1 MNSNSIRSF
10 IVSILLSFLA
20 PLAARAADAAPAGV
34 AGVWDVRDFGA
45 KGDGTTLDSAAI
57 DKGIDAVSAAG
68 GGTLRFPAGNYLC
81 VSIHLKSNIT
91 LYLDHG
97 ATLLAAAASEGVS
110 FDPPEDNPAS
120 AYQDFGHSH
129 WHNSLL
135 VGENVENVS
144 ILGPGMIWGKGL
156 TNKDKPK
163 PGEGNKSIA
172 LKLCRNIVIRDIS
185 ILHGGHFGI
194 LATGVDNFTVDNLKI
209 DTNRDGIDIDCCRNV
224 RVANCS
230 VNSPADDG
238 ICLKACFGLGFVR
251 DTENV
256 TITNCQ
262 VSGYVEGTFLDGTYQ
277 RDEKS
282 RARPTG
288 RIKFGTESNGGFKN
302 ITVSNCVFDHCRG
315 LALETVDGGMLEDVA
330 ISNITMRDIVNSPI
344 FIRLGNR
351 ARGPEGTPVGQ
362 LRRVVISNVVV
373 SNADPKYASIISG
386 IPGHPIED
394 VRLDNI
400 KVLYQGGG
408 TREQAALDPPEK
420 ETAYPEPSMFGE
432 TPAWGFFIRHVKG
445 IQFSNMEIGTMKD
458 DQRPAFWMNDVT
470 DAEFTHVRAEHA
482 AEVPTFQLKDVEGL
496 AFDHFR
502 GLPDGVKEKVQEGK
516 F

>member
-1 MNSNSIRSF
+1 MNPKLIRS
-10 IVSILLSFLA
+10 LLSAVVFSILA
-20 PLAARAADAAPAGV
+20 PLSASAADTPASV
-34 AGVWDVRDFGA
+34 AGTWDVRDFGA
-45 KGDGTTLDSAAI
+45 KGDGKTLDSAAI
-57 DKGIDAVSAAG
+57 DKAIDAVAASG
-68 GGTLRFPAGNYLC
+68 GGTIRFPAGNYLS
-81 VSIHLKSNIT
+81 VTIHLKSNIT
-91 LYLDHG
+91 LYFDHG
-97 ATLLAAAASEGVS
+97 ATLLAAAASDGVC

-129 WHNSLL
+129 WHNSLI

-144 ILGPGMIWGKGL
+144 ILGPGMIWGKHL
-156 TNKDKPK
+156 TNSDKPK

-238 ICLKACFGLGFVR
+238 ICLKACYGLGFVR

-256 TITNCQ
+256 TIANCQ
-262 VSGYVEGTFLDGTYQ
+262 VSGYDEGSFLDGTF
-277 RDEKS
+277 RREKHGGQG
-282 RARPTG
+282 PTG

-302 ITVSNCVFDHCRG
+302 ITVTNCVFDHCRG
-315 LALETVDGGMLEDVA
+315 LALETVDGGLLEDVT
-330 ISNITMRDIVNSPI
+330 ISNLAMRDIVNSPI
-344 FIRLGNR
+344 FLRLGNR

-373 SNADPKYASIISG
+373 SNADPRYCSIISG

-400 KVLYQGGG
+400 KILYQGGG
-408 TREQAALDPPEK
+408 TKEQAALDPPEK
-420 ETAYPEPSMFGE
+420 EKTYPEPAMFGE
-432 TPAWGFFIRHVKG
+432 TPAYGFLVRHVKG
-445 IQFSNMEIGTMKD
+445 IQFSNMEIGTIKD
-458 DQRPAFWMNDVT
+458 DQRPAFWMNDVK
-470 DAEFTHVRAEHA
+470 DAEFTHVKAGHA
-482 AEVPTFQLKDVEGL
+482 ADVPTFQVKDVEGL
-496 AFDHFR
+496 FLDHFR
-502 GLPDGVKEKVQEGK
+502 GLPDGEKEKVEEGK